1 MRTFVRM
8 RKLAAPPA
16 TDADVAILAGDIG
29 VGLGALPWVDRCFP
43 DKPVIYVPGNH
54 EYYHHDLNLIE
65 AMKHEAPD
73 HVHVLD
79 NDAVEIIAAA
89 SWPRWFVTAIAPE
102 GGAPTGFAT
111 RGVTLKKI
119 NDLTILIRPNMGTI
133 VPIVGLIRGG
143 HESSIDS

>member
-1 MRTFVRM
+1 MLSSVLRSPKAIAVNIAIMRTFVRM

-65 AMKHEAPD
+65 AMKHEAPRSC
-73 HVHVLD
+73 
-79 NDAVEIIAAA
+79 AC
-89 SWPRWFVTAIAPE
+89 
-102 GGAPTGFAT
+102 T
-111 RGVTLKKI
+111 R
-119 NDLTILIRPNMGTI
+119 
-133 VPIVGLIRGG
+133 
-143 HESSIDS
+143 